1 LSPAHLELINTYRA
15 FTIHILT
22 LSSYD
27 YTMGLLANFKAKRA
41 AKRAKAAYELELYQW
56 QRENEVL
63 TQALAIFTNAATGD
77 EPDDQ
82 SLAQKKGELVLWT
95 GQGIY
100 HVAGRTAATYSGGSQ
115 GFSIPLVAGIR
126 YRVGSFKGRMIPG
139 EEMQI
144 DKDQG
149 MVKLTNQRLIFAGP
163 ISTTEWAFSKLL
175 SSFSN
180 PEQTDFIFG
189 VSNRQKSSGIRFSPE
204 DGYAFAHL
212 FALALYSYEKG
223 VPATIKAIRAE
234 LAENSESKPKLL
246 LPPVSNA

>member
-1 LSPAHLELINTYRA
+1 
-15 FTIHILT
+15 
-22 LSSYD
+22 
-27 YTMGLLANFKAKRA
+27 MGFIAKFKAKRA
-41 AKRAKAAYELELYQW
+41 AKRAKAVYESQLYEW
-56 QRENEVL
+56 ERENEVL
-63 TQALAIFTNAATGD
+63 TQALEIFTDASSGD
-77 EPDDQ
+77 EPDDH

-100 HVAGRTAATYSGGSQ
+100 HVAGRTPSTFSGGSQ

-126 YRVGSFKGRMIPG
+126 YKVGSFQGRMIPG
-139 EEMQI
+139 VEMQM

-163 ISTTEWAFSKLL
+163 IATTEWVFSKLL

-180 PEQTDFIFG
+180 PDRDDFIFG
-189 VSNRQKSSGIRFSPE
+189 VSNRQKSSGIRFTPE

-223 VPATIKAIRAE
+223 IPATIKAIKDE
-234 LAENSESKPKLL
+234 LAEGATDKPKLVLPPSKPKEIKG
-246 LPPVSNA
+246 

>member
-1 LSPAHLELINTYRA
+1 
-15 FTIHILT
+15 
-22 LSSYD
+22 
-27 YTMGLLANFKAKRA
+27 MGFIASFKANRA
-41 AKRAKAAYELELYQW
+41 IKKAKAAYESALYEW
-56 QRENEVL
+56 NRENDVL
-63 TQALAIFTNAATGD
+63 TQALDIFTDASSGS
-77 EPDDQ
+77 EPDDH

-95 GQGIY
+95 GTGIY
-100 HVAGRTAATYSGGSQ
+100 HEAGRTPSTFRGGSQ

-126 YRVGSFKGRMIPG
+126 FKVGSFQGQMIPG

-163 ISTTEWAFSKLL
+163 ISTTEWSFSKLL

-180 PEQTDFIFG
+180 PDRTDFIFG
-189 VSNRQKSSGIRFSPE
+189 VSNRKKSSGIRFSPQ

-223 VPATIKAIRAE
+223 IPATIKAIKDE
-234 LAENSESKPKLL
+234 LKEGQADKPKLV
-246 LPPVSNA
+246 LPPSAKGIEG